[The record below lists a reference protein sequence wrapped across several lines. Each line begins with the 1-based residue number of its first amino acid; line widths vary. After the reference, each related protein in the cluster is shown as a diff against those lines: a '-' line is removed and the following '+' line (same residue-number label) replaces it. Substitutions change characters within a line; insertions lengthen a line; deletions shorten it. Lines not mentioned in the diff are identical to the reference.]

1 MMHAANKG
9 LTKMRYPTSDTAA
22 KIEGYS
28 KTKRLPGDPVL
39 KQLRDDIK

>member
-1 MMHAANKG
+1 
-9 LTKMRYPTSDTAA
+9 MRYPTEETAA

-28 KTKRLPGDPVL
+28 KTKRLPHDSTL